1 MTRNTAR
8 IILINALVILGLIAA
23 LKTFAQPNGN
33 FNSVRVKAGND
44 TASFSPQPNGT
55 ILYGNSGKLLF
66 KTATYWK
73 ELAQVKPG
81 VYPYWGATGATTI
94 TTPTLTGSFT
104 LVGNQTLTG
113 NLTGTGNITRTGNI
127 ALTGD
132 LTGTG
137 NITRTGDLTL
147 TGTTI
152 LTGYASVQ
160 SGQTTLA
167 AGTVNYTPL
176 QIVAGTLKTS
186 PISGGVEYD
195 GTYFYGTTST
205 GRYIMPSVLTGS
217 YSINFANTAAGAYD
231 ESAAQTL
238 TGVTATGW
246 VCSCSQNTTAG
257 IGRSAFYAV
266 EATGADQIKLRY
278 NNNYTAATDP
288 GAATFYVICIK
299 K

>member
-1 MTRNTAR
+1 MTRTTAR
-8 IILINALVILGLIAA
+8 IILINALVILALIAA
-23 LKTFAQPNGN
+23 VKTFAQPNGN

-44 TASFSPQPNGT
+44 TATFSPQPNGT
-55 ILYGNSGKLLF
+55 LLYGNSGKLLF
-66 KTATYWK
+66 KTSTYWM
-73 ELAQVKPG
+73 ELAQLTPG
-81 VYPYWGATGATTI
+81 VYPYWKTAGATAI
-94 TTPTLTGSFT
+94 TTPTVTGSWT
-104 LVGNQTLTG
+104 LVGDHTLTG
-113 NLTGTGNITRTGNI
+113 NLTGTGNITRTG
-127 ALTGD
+127 D
-132 LTGTG
+132 LTSTG
-137 NITRTGDLTL
+137 V
-147 TGTTI
+147 TI
-152 LTGYASVQ
+152 FNGYTSVQ

-176 QIVAGTLKTS
+176 QIVSGTLKTS

-195 GTYFYGTTST
+195 GTYFYGTTSA

-246 VCSCSQNTTAG
+246 VCSCTQNTTAG
-257 IGRSAFYAV
+257 LGRSAFYAV

-288 GAATFYVICIK
+288 GPATFYVICIK
-299 K
+299 Q